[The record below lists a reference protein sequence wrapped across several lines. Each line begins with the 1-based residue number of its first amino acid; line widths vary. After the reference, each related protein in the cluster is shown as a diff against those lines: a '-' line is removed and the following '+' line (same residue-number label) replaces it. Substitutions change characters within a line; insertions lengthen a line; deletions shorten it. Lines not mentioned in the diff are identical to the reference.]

1 MYSTLVMSMLSASAL
16 AFPLLSRQSSLNDL
30 DILNFALTAEHLE
43 AAFYK
48 EALAKFDE
56 NAFSAAGVSPG
67 FRANLGQIGQDE
79 SNHVT
84 FLEAAITGAG
94 GTPVQACSYDFGFT
108 DVKAFVGL
116 SSALE
121 GIGAS
126 AYLGAAPAVTSK
138 AVLSA
143 AASIMSVESRHSS
156 FVRAVLNQIPNAQAL
171 DTPLSPNQVFTLA
184 SAFIT
189 SCPSS
194 NPPLPFKAFPAL
206 SLSSTGPLAAGSTI
220 TVKTKAPLSGTLSAA
235 FLALGGPQFQPITQT
250 DGGFTTT
257 IPKNYFGQTYM
268 VVTNSQGNVTD
279 ATVVAGPLLLEVA
292 QQN

>member
-1 MYSTLVMSMLSASAL
+1 MSMLSASTL
-16 AFPLLSRQSSLNDL
+16 AFPLLSSRDAALNDL

-43 AAFYK
+43 GAFYK
-48 EALAKFDE
+48 QALEMFDE

-67 FRANLGQIGQDE
+67 FRANLAQIGQDE
-79 SNHVT
+79 ANHVT

-94 GTPVQACSYDFGFT
+94 GTPVQACTYNFGFK
-108 DVKAFVGL
+108 DVKSFVAT
-116 SSALE
+116 SAALE

-126 AYLGAAPAVTSK
+126 AYLGAAPAVSSK

-143 AASIMSVESRHSS
+143 AAAILSVEARHSS
-156 FVRAVLNQIPNAQAL
+156 FVRAVLNQIPNAQSL
-171 DTPLSPNQVFTLA
+171 DTPLSPNLVFTLA
-184 SAFIT
+184 SAFIS

-194 NPPLPFKAFPAL
+194 NPPLPFKAFPSL

-220 TVKTKAPLSGTLSAA
+220 TVQTKAPLSGTLSAA

-268 VVTNSQGNVTD
+268 IVTNSQGNITD
-279 ATVVAGPLLLEVA
+279 SSVVAGPLLLEVA